1 MLSVLPD
8 YSNVQ
13 VGIVHDYCNIKHSGI
28 LESIDSYANSVKNFF
43 KFLGNILL
51 FFYLSTSKMA
61 YSDDFLKLSNAIMS
75 STCICKKM

>member
-13 VGIVHDYCNIKHSGI
+13 VGIVHDYCNIKHGCI

-61 YSDDFLKLSNAIMS
+61 YSDDFLKLSNVIMS